1 MVLLGTGSVISWDG
15 LIVKA
20 YYFTETKVYTVPVL
34 NIIAEVLCLGAV
46 IMTVVSLIDYILK
59 NKDVMKDQK

>member
-1 MVLLGTGSVISWDG
+1 
-15 LIVKA
+15 VKA
-20 YYFTETKVYTVPVL
+20 YYFSETKVYTVPVL